1 MPRVPAVLLLVIFK
15 MDPIVK
21 SGPTKFKA
29 IASSYRAR
37 SWNKR

>member
-1 MPRVPAVLLLVIFK
+1 MPRVPAVLLPVIFK